1 MFFDKNNQQQQ
12 NTNQYQDNSN
22 RTISYPDQLRD
33 ASQQLAST
41 VKIILE
47 IPKSITALRR
57 TFRGEAL
64 YQAEDG
70 SSQWIQVVKPMF
82 VQMDPYTRKPL
93 KKKITYPDGEEVE
106 VYIPNDEAIEEI
118 LSILFFM
125 GMNNI
130 TPLTNLDENTILD
143 DLREVECKLAAVLAL
158 KQVSWGMDKELLPM
172 IQTKLK
178 TPIQDA
184 RYMCAEGGTLKALTQ
199 SVSRIEQVLEDTRAK
214 GKLMSS
220 PYG

>member
-1 MFFDKNNQQQQ
+1 MGQVN
-12 NTNQYQDNSN
+12 NSN
-22 RTISYPDQLRD
+22 PIVNQGDNRNVSYPDQLRD
-33 ASQQLAST
+33 SAQQLAST

-47 IPKSITALRR
+47 IPKSITSLRR

-64 YQAEDG
+64 HQSEDG
-70 SSQWIQVVKPMF
+70 TSTWIQVVKPMF
-82 VQMDPYTRKPL
+82 IQLDKRTREPL
-93 KKKITYPDGEEVE
+93 KKRVVYPGGEERD

-130 TPLTNLDENTILD
+130 TPLTNLDENNILD
-143 DLREVECKLAAVLAL
+143 DLREVECKLAALLCL
-158 KQVSWGMDKELLPM
+158 KQVNWGMDKELLPM
-172 IQTKLK
+172 IMTKLK

-184 RYMCAEGGTLKALTQ
+184 RYMCASGGTLKALTQ
-199 SVSRIEQVLEDTRAK
+199 QVSRIEQVMEDMRPK
-214 GKLMSS
+214 NKLNS